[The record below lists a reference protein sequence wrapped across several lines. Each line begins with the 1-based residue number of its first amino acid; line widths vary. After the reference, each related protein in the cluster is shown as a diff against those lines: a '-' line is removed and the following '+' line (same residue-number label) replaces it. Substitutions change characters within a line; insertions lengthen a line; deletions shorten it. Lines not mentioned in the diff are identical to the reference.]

1 MVNQSI
7 PRRHFL
13 AAAGAAGVAAASGL
27 GGNPSVKAQG
37 AADSATPVA
46 PPADTILKN
55 GKIITV
61 DPSFTIAQAVAVAGE
76 RILAVGPDAAMAA
89 HTAPW
94 TRVLDLKGR
103 TVIPGLIDGHAH
115 MDREGLKTVYPAL
128 GRVRS
133 IRDIQDRIAEL
144 ARGKQPGEWIVTMP
158 IGDPPYYWD
167 VPDILAEK
175 RWPTRQELDAAAP
188 DHPVYIRSIWGF
200 WRHLPPLV
208 SCANTE
214 ALRRAGITRDTVSPV
229 ESLQIVKDANGD
241 PTGVFIE
248 QDFQPLA
255 ELIWFR
261 KVTGFSRADRARTLP
276 LSAQAYHAYGTTS
289 VFEEHGAA
297 TELLRAYKDAYR
309 SGTLTMRTTLV
320 FSPNWKV
327 AGGVPLGPLIEAW
340 AGWLG
345 EPMLGDDWLKVS
357 GVYVGISRTRADE
370 LRAGTTLDTGW
381 AGFYYDT
388 GLPREK
394 LKEALIHCAANDIR
408 AIANANVTPGVVE
421 LFEEVDREIPLKG
434 RRWVVGHISTL
445 SPREIEKIAR
455 MGLVVTTHTNRYIYK
470 EAHLLQRR
478 LPPERHRE
486 ITPLRDLLDAGV
498 KVGLATDNVPVSM
511 FWPIWQSVARVS
523 NVSSAPVA
531 PEQAITRMEA
541 LRCATVDCAYVTFD
555 EDKKGSLEPGKL
567 ADLAVVSADPMQ
579 VDDVGLRDITAAMT
593 MVGGKI
599 VHETP
604 DWHG

>member
-1 MVNQSI
+1 MANQSI
-7 PRRHFL
+7 ARRHFL
-13 AAAGAAGVAAASGL
+13 AGVGAAASGL
-27 GGNPSVKAQG
+27 GSNDSAMAQG
-37 AADSATPVA
+37 GSAPATAAA
-46 PPADTILKN
+46 PPANMILRNAKV
-55 GKIITV
+55 ITV
-61 DPSFTIAQAVAVAGE
+61 DPAFTIAQAVAIAGE
-76 RILAVGPDAAMAA
+76 RILAVGADAAMAA

-103 TVIPGLIDGHAH
+103 TVIPGLVDGHAH
-115 MDREGLKTVYPAL
+115 MDREGLKTIYPAL

-144 ARGKQPGEWIVTMP
+144 VRSKQAGEWIVTMP

-188 DHPVYIRSIWGF
+188 DNPVYIRSIWGF
-200 WRHLPPLV
+200 WRHMPPLV

-229 ESLQIVKDANGD
+229 ETLQIVKDSNGD

-248 QDFQPLA
+248 QDFQPLV

-276 LSAQAYHAYGTTS
+276 LSARAYHAFGTTS

-297 TELLRAYKDAYR
+297 TELMRAYKDAHQ

-327 AGGVPLGPLIEAW
+327 AGGAPLGPFMEAW

-345 EPMLGDDWLKVS
+345 EPTLGDDWLKVS
-357 GVYVGISRTRADE
+357 GMYVSISRTRADE
-370 LRAGTTLDTGW
+370 LRAGNAPDTGW

-394 LKEALIHCAANDIR
+394 LKEVLLHCAANDVR
-408 AIANANVTPGVVE
+408 AVANANVTPGVVE
-421 LFEEVDREIPLKG
+421 LFEEVDREISLKG

-445 SPREIEKIAR
+445 SPHEIEKIAR
-455 MGLVVTTHTNRYIYK
+455 MGLVVTAHTNRYIYK
-470 EAHLLQRR
+470 EGHLLQRR

-511 FWPIWQSVARVS
+511 FWPMWQSVARVS
-523 NVSSAPVA
+523 NFSQAPVA
-531 PEQAITRMEA
+531 PEQAITRTEA

-555 EDKKGSLEPGKL
+555 EGKKGSLEPGKL
-567 ADLAVVSADPMQ
+567 ADLAVVSADPLQ
-579 VDDVGLRDITAAMT
+579 VDDAALRDIMAAMT

-599 VHETP
+599 VHEAP
-604 DWHG
+604 DWHD